1 MIKQFYK
8 SGLISLFTLI
18 NFQIFAQIS
27 GCTDP
32 LAKNFDA
39 NATINDGSCLYKN
52 KSIKPISTFLLDS
65 CLPETSGLIQWNN
78 LIWTF
83 NDDTDTHIYG
93 LDSLGKI
100 AQKVKL
106 PNVINRDW
114 EEISQDSTYIYVG
127 DIGNNG
133 TGKRK
138 DLKILRVSKPT
149 FLSGFPQIDTIWF
162 TYSNQII
169 STNSPRKTDFDCE
182 AFIVDNDSIY
192 LFTKQWISTKTT
204 VYSLPKTPG
213 RYIANPIDSFDVN
226 GLITGATY
234 LKSNRL
240 IILSGY
246 SKQLKPFIYLLYDFK
261 PGRFFTGNKRKV
273 KVSLPF
279 HQIEGVSTLDGLTL
293 YCSNEHFSYKSIIKS
308 PQELHVFNL
317 SKLLESYVCSSISSE
332 NTNTHELF
340 KAKIQD
346 SDGLLKITTPSC
358 WANYTFQILNN
369 KNKIKVSGKLNEN
382 ETIININQLK
392 HGHYIIKIKEVPCAI
407 TKFILHKN
415 SKR

>member
-1 MIKQFYK
+1 VIKQFYK

-27 GCTDP
+27 GCTDT

-52 KSIKPISTFLLDS
+52 KVIKPISTFLLDT

-78 LIWTF
+78 RIWTF

-100 AQKVKL
+100 VQKVKL
-106 PNVINRDW
+106 PKVVNRDW

-138 DLKILRVSKPT
+138 DLKILRVSKST
-149 FLSGFPQIDTIWF
+149 FLTGFPQIDTIWF
-162 TYSNQII
+162 SYSNQII

-182 AFIVDNDSIY
+182 AFIVENDSIY
-192 LFTKQWISTKTT
+192 LFTKQWISNKTT

-213 RYIANPIDSFDVN
+213 RYIANPIDTFDVN
-226 GLITGATY
+226 GLITSATY
-234 LKSNRL
+234 LKSKRL
-240 IILSGY
+240 VILSGY
-246 SKQLKPFIYLLYDFK
+246 NKHLKPFIYLLYDFK
-261 PGRFFTGNKRKV
+261 PGRFFSGNKRKI

-279 HQIEGVSTLDGLTL
+279 HQIEGVSTLDGFTL
-293 YCSNEHFSYKSIIKS
+293 YCSNEYFSYKSIIKS
-308 PQELHVFNL
+308 PQELHVFDL
-317 SKLLESYVCSSISSE
+317 SKLLEPYF
-332 NTNTHELF
+332 L
-340 KAKIQD
+340 
-346 SDGLLKITTPSC
+346 
-358 WANYTFQILNN
+358 
-369 KNKIKVSGKLNEN
+369 
-382 ETIININQLK
+382 
-392 HGHYIIKIKEVPCAI
+392 
-407 TKFILHKN
+407 
-415 SKR
+415 SK